1 MTNRQIKNIILG
13 LQMGSKL
20 TLNDICD
27 KAGIGRSNFSVFL
40 NLKEEKEATPNMM
53 AKLEHAYPGLF
64 KPNKPN
70 VSDRSI
76 TGESATASPGANDKY
91 VQLMEKVISALEKD
105 KAWLQGIIETNLVG
119 ISDQTKV
126 ALGYQKAWVDYI
138 AERDASGNP
147 KKGKEIRARLDK
159 LIASK
164 LGIGDE
170 MGIATDGRN

>member
-105 KAWLQGIIETNLVG
+105 KAWLIILETSLNCGINDRIVILLAAGAGT
-119 ISDQTKV
+119 IS
-126 ALGYQKAWVDYI
+126 
-138 AERDASGNP
+138 
-147 KKGKEIRARLDK
+147 
-159 LIASK
+159 
-164 LGIGDE
+164 
-170 MGIATDGRN
+170 